1 MEVDKGGANLS
12 SGERQLLCFA
22 RALLQRRPLLVLDE
36 ATANLDADTDA
47 RIQRLLRRDL
57 SGTTLLTIAHRLQT
71 IIDYDTLLVMGSGKL
86 LEQGSPTELLG
97 LDGAFA
103 SIVRAVGPVGEA
115 DLRRRAHAAATAAI
129 EADT

>member
-1 MEVDKGGANLS
+1 M
-12 SGERQLLCFA
+12 
-22 RALLQRRPLLVLDE
+22 LVLDE

-103 SIVRAVGPVGEA
+103 SIVRAVGPAGEA
-115 DLRRRAHAAATAAI
+115 DLRRRAHAAAGPRASMGYEVHPTARALTSS
-129 EADT
+129 AGDSA